1 MRIGITTCWQSMDNY
16 GQQLQAYA
24 LQHYLREQGHDAY
37 LIRYAPVRPARPLWR
52 RIGGAVKYRLLTS
65 SAKKAQNRLQA
76 QAYQRNAVLNK
87 QRQFPQFRE
96 QYLHSTDCLYTT
108 IDELKQNPPEADAYI
123 TGSDQVWHDSLMD
136 RNNTATYL
144 DFGEPSVRRISYA
157 ASIGRE
163 IPQQEISTFV
173 ALLKHFDNIS
183 VREHKAQELLQ
194 GLGFPKTTVTIDPTL
209 LLSSVQYGEIE
220 NVEGLALSNP
230 YAFFYVL
237 NIRTEAELYWNHIG
251 NSLAEQG
258 LEVKSVAA
266 SGYLPAR
273 EFIPGVS
280 NIQATIPQWLS
291 LVKNASVV
299 FTTSFHG
306 VVFSLLYH
314 RPFYAILLTNE
325 NAKANDRLTSLLGIC
340 GLTRRI
346 IANEQDAQHLDT
358 TSIDWEDVDKRLAM
372 MRSTSIDFLKEAL
385 HEG

>member
-1 MRIGITTCWQSMDNY
+1 MDNY

-37 LIRYAPVRPARPLWR
+37 LIRYAPVRSARPLWR

-65 SAKKAQNRLQA
+65 SAKKAQDRLQA

-144 DFGEPSVRRISYA
+144 DFGAPSVRRISYA

-173 ALLKHFDNIS
+173 ALLKHFDRIS

-209 LLSSVQYGEIE
+209 LLSSAQYGEIE
-220 NVEGLALSNP
+220 NAEGLAFPNP

-237 NIRTEAELYWNHIG
+237 NIRTEAELYWDHIG
-251 NSLAEQG
+251 KALAEQG

-325 NAKANDRLTSLLGIC
+325 NAKANDRLSSLLGIC

-346 IANEQDAQHLDT
+346 VANEQDAQHLDT
-358 TSIDWEDVDKRLAM
+358 TPIDWENVDKRLAK
-372 MRSTSIDFLKEAL
+372 MRSTSIDFIKEAL

>member
-1 MRIGITTCWQSMDNY
+1 MDNY

-24 LQHYLREQGHDAY
+24 LQHYLRGQGHDAY

-52 RIGGAVKYRLLTS
+52 RIGGAIKYRLLTS
-65 SAKKAQNRLQA
+65 SAKKAQNRLQV

-96 QYLHSTDCLYTT
+96 QYLHSTDCIYTT
-108 IDELKQNPPEADAYI
+108 IDELQQNPPEADVYI
-123 TGSDQVWHDSLMD
+123 TGSDQVWHDSLMNK
-136 RNNTATYL
+136 NNTATYL
-144 DFGEPSVRRISYA
+144 NFGASSVRRVSYA

-163 IPQQEISTFV
+163 IPQQEIGTFV
-173 ALLKHFDNIS
+173 ALLKRFDRIS
-183 VREHKAQELLQ
+183 VREHKVQELLQ

-209 LLSSVQYGEIE
+209 LLSSAQYGKIE
-220 NVEGLALSNP
+220 HAEGLVLSNP

-251 NSLAEQG
+251 TALSQQG

-325 NAKANDRLTSLLGIC
+325 NVKANDRLTSLLGIC

-346 IANEQDAQHLDT
+346 IANEQDAQSLDANP
-358 TSIDWEDVDKRLAM
+358 IDWDDVDARLAK

>member
-1 MRIGITTCWQSMDNY
+1 MKIGITTCWQSMNNY
-16 GQQLQAYA
+16 GQQLQCYA
-24 LQHYLREQGHDAY
+24 LQHYLREQGHDAF
-37 LIRYAPVRPARPLWR
+37 LIRYSPLSAARPLWR
-52 RIGGAVKYRLLTS
+52 RIGGFIKYRLLAS
-65 SAKKAQNRLQA
+65 PAQKEEHRTLA
-76 QAYQRNAVLNK
+76 QLYKTNAVLNEA
-87 QRQFPQFRE
+87 RRFPEFRE
-96 QYLHSTDCLYTT
+96 KYLHSTDRLYTT
-108 IDELKQNPPEADAYI
+108 IDELQQNPPTADAYI
-123 TGSDQVWHDSLMD
+123 TGSDQVWHDPLTIP
-136 RNNTATYL
+136 NNTATYL
-144 DFGEPSVRRISYA
+144 DFGPTTTRRISYA

-163 IPQQEISTFV
+163 IPRQEIGKFV
-173 ALLKHFDNIS
+173 DLLKHFDHIS
-183 VREHKAQELLQ
+183 VREHKAQELLK
-194 GLGFPKTTVTIDPTL
+194 GLGFSDTTVTIDPTL
-209 LLSSVQYGEIE
+209 LLSSTLYDKIE
-220 NVEGLALSNP
+220 SDEGQDLSKP

-237 NIRTEAELYWNHIG
+237 NIRTEAELYWQHISK
-251 NSLAEQG
+251 SLSEQG

-291 LVKNASVV
+291 LVKHAEVV

-358 TSIDWEDVDKRLAM
+358 TPIDWTDVDARIAK
-372 MRSTSIDFLKEAL
+372 MRQSSVDFLNDVLK
-385 HEG
+385 

>member
-1 MRIGITTCWQSMDNY
+1 MDNY

-24 LQHYLREQGHDAY
+24 LQHYLRELGHDAY

-52 RIGGAVKYRLLTS
+52 RIGIAIKYRLLTS
-65 SAKKAQNRLQA
+65 SARKAQNRLQA
-76 QAYQRNAVLNK
+76 QAYKRNAVLNK
-87 QRQFPQFRE
+87 QRLFPQFRE
-96 QYLHSTDCLYTT
+96 QYLHSTHCLYTT
-108 IDELKQNPPEADAYI
+108 IDELNQNPPEADVYI

-144 DFGEPSVRRISYA
+144 DFGAPSVRRISYA

-163 IPQQEISTFV
+163 IPQREIGTFV
-173 ALLKHFDNIS
+173 ALLKNFDRIS
-183 VREHKAQELLQ
+183 VREHKVQELLQ
-194 GLGFPKTTVTIDPTL
+194 SLGFPKTTVTIDPTL
-209 LLSSVQYGEIE
+209 LLSSAQYGEIE
-220 NVEGLALSNP
+220 NAEGLALSNP

-237 NIRTEAELYWNHIG
+237 NIRTEAELYWNYIG
-251 NSLAEQG
+251 KTLAEQG

-280 NIQATIPQWLS
+280 NILATIPQWLS

-346 IANEQDAQHLDT
+346 IANEQDAQHLDA
-358 TSIDWEDVDKRLAM
+358 SPIDWEDVDKRLAK